1 MILSNSP
8 PEPPVSSELPRRS
21 ADAVRFTAVIGYP
34 LAHSISPRF
43 QQPAFDHLGLA
54 VRYVA
59 RETPPEELPAFLN
72 ELRGPRWLGV
82 QCHGAAQ
89 RGRRRCR

>member
-1 MILSNSP
+1 MSS
-8 PEPPVSSELPRRS
+8 EPPRRP

-43 QQPAFDHLGLA
+43 QQPAFDHLGLP
-54 VRYVA
+54 VCYVA
-59 RETPPEELPAFLN
+59 RETPPEELPEFLA
-72 ELRGPRWLGV
+72 ELRGPQWLES
-82 QCHGAAQ
+82 QRHRAAQ